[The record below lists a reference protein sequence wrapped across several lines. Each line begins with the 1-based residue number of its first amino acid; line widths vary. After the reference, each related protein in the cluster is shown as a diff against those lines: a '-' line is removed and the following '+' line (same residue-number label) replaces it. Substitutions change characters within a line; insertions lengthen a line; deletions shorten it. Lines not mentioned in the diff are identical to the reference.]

1 MPPKGK
7 GPAAAA
13 PADDDSDDDMATA
26 PLAGREAQ
34 WQAGVSVVK
43 RCRKLASIRWLPGKQ
58 AEQRAKRKANAMS
71 KEESLLRK
79 AAHKREVRA
88 QKAAA
93 LKEMRERQRSERAA
107 AIIPAAASES
117 AAVATVEPPLPQART
132 QVGWNVRQ

>member
-1 MPPKGK
+1 MNQLLSATMPPKGK

-13 PADDDSDDDMATA
+13 AADDDSDDSDDDMATA

-34 WQAGVSVVK
+34 WQAGGRRQALPQAREHQVAAGQ
-43 RCRKLASIRWLPGKQ
+43 ASG
-58 AEQRAKRKANAMS
+58 AKRKANAMS

-93 LKEMRERQRSERAA
+93 LKETRERQRAERAA
-107 AIIPAAASES
+107 VISASES
-117 AAVATVEPPLPQART
+117 SCSCHSRATTAAGNASCL
-132 QVGWNVRQ
+132 